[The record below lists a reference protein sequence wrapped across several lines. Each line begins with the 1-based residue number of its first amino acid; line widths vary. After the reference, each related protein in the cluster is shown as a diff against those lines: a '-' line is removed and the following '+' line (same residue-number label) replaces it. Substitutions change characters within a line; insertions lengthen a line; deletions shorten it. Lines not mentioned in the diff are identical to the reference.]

1 MTIVEIEELIKKR
14 KEELSI
20 EPKRDAAYQFIKKFT
35 ENNKCLN
42 VMEFMN
48 IDIFGLITALYYL
61 NNRNLSY
68 EKCREKIK
76 TISPILLRLSSD
88 DLSALFDI
96 VMDIKKDGKLENVI
110 AFLEEKKLLKSSKK
124 LSKTYP
130 EDFDK
135 IMFLIS
141 LKSRKNDLDDI
152 LEFCRFIR
160 DEDKDN
166 RLLLELVIT
175 QREMIADEDDFN
187 SQMDDLPINL
197 RNKEKKR
204 IFKMNIKKLYC
215 TDVIMQ
221 EVSRPF
227 KYMLDVESE
236 EERYKR
242 NSQRIIVGLDL
253 SLSLLK
259 KSALKEEI
267 TNAREII
274 KGIKD
279 EDIKVAFLRFIYEHN
294 MAYYDKLKKEISSFN
309 GDTEAQYQAILQEHK
324 IAYNNNLIKDIMR
337 NSIDDLKFII
347 GFLKSL
353 DLDNDNILAILINTN
368 KDVIT
373 TVKKY
378 FNDGCLSDDFIRGN
392 LDILLCESEK
402 LKLIVTNMDL
412 IGSYGI
418 RPRTFNDD
426 IFLINTSLL
435 GNNLEL
441 LKSYNLI
448 KSLKTTNDYSFLA
461 SDELA
466 YKIDRLLE
474 LGYEHFLE
482 NNLGL
487 INMDN
492 INRLEF
498 LKALNIPV
506 CSTENLLEVLTSK
519 KFIVKDSEIEN
530 YILNVLP
537 YEDFEPEAGV
547 ILEQFINTSRTYKI
561 GNCLISSLKVKRL
574 LDEGNSL
581 YDSLTFGCKFSELE
595 FESFKENLV
604 PFKKSK

>member
-279 EDIKVAFLRFIYEHN
+279 EDIKVAFLRFIYE
-294 MAYYDKLKKEISSFN
+294 L
-309 GDTEAQYQAILQEHK
+309 
-324 IAYNNNLIKDIMR
+324 
-337 NSIDDLKFII
+337 
-347 GFLKSL
+347 
-353 DLDNDNILAILINTN
+353 
-368 KDVIT
+368 
-373 TVKKY
+373 
-378 FNDGCLSDDFIRGN
+378 
-392 LDILLCESEK
+392 
-402 LKLIVTNMDL
+402 
-412 IGSYGI
+412 
-418 RPRTFNDD
+418 
-426 IFLINTSLL
+426 
-435 GNNLEL
+435 
-441 LKSYNLI
+441 
-448 KSLKTTNDYSFLA
+448 
-461 SDELA
+461 
-466 YKIDRLLE
+466 
-474 LGYEHFLE
+474 
-482 NNLGL
+482 
-487 INMDN
+487 
-492 INRLEF
+492 
-498 LKALNIPV
+498 
-506 CSTENLLEVLTSK
+506 
-519 KFIVKDSEIEN
+519 
-530 YILNVLP
+530 
-537 YEDFEPEAGV
+537 
-547 ILEQFINTSRTYKI
+547 
-561 GNCLISSLKVKRL
+561 
-574 LDEGNSL
+574 
-581 YDSLTFGCKFSELE
+581 
-595 FESFKENLV
+595 
-604 PFKKSK
+604 